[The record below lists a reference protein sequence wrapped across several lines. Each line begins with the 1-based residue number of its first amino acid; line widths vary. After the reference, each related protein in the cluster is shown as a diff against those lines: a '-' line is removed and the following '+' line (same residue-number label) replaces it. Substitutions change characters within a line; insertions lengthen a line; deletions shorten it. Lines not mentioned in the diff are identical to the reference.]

1 MTNVYSTQLYK
12 RIKNMSEEDLLKKE
26 VGETR
31 LKIKLAYFKLSQ
43 ATDIMLVESIVLE
56 LISLETKHDYLLKR
70 LKGGKEK

>member
-1 MTNVYSTQLYK
+1 MYSTQLYK

-26 VGETR
+26 VEETR

-43 ATDIMLVESIVLE
+43 ATDVMLVESIILE
-56 LISLETKHDYLLKR
+56 LKSLETKHDYLLKR